1 MLNEYAVLQKDWKG
15 RLADLIQSA
24 NEEIIIS
31 SPYVTLDGT
40 KFIVENLSQNITK
53 SGSFLFVTN
62 LSPINI
68 YQKSTDPNA
77 FTSLTSA
84 FQKIKIQHLPRL
96 HAKVYIADSKRAI
109 VTSGNL
115 TAGGLRL
122 NYEYGVEINNEQV
135 VLAIKSDISEYA
147 NLGVEITKDK
157 LFAYCKISDEIKI
170 EYSKVVETQRRQ
182 VKEKF
187 NQLVREA
194 EYSLVELQF
203 KKGAVHT
210 VFAETVLYLL
220 KKNGAMTIEEIH
232 QQIQNIHPDLCDENL
247 FSVISGVK
255 RGRKWKHQV
264 RTSQQNLKKVGKVK
278 FQNGVWLL
286 AN

>member
-1 MLNEYAVLQKDWKG
+1 MLNEYAVLQKNWNG

-31 SPYVTLDGT
+31 SPYVTFEGT
-40 KFIVENLSQNITK
+40 KFIAENLSQNISK
-53 SGSFLFVTN
+53 DGSFLFVTN

-68 YQKSTDPNA
+68 YQKATDPNA
-77 FTSLTSA
+77 FSSLTSA

-115 TAGGLRL
+115 TAGGLRF
-122 NYEYGVEINNEQV
+122 NYEYGVEINNEQTV
-135 VLAIKSDISEYA
+135 SAIKNDISEYA
-147 NLGVEITKDK
+147 SLGVEITKDR
-157 LFAYCKISDEIKI
+157 LASYCKISDEIKI
-170 EYSKVVETQRRQ
+170 EYSKVINAQRRQ

-187 NQLVREA
+187 NQLIREA
-194 EYSLVELQF
+194 EISLVELQL

-210 VFAETVLYLL
+210 VFAETILYLL
-220 KKNGAMTIEEIH
+220 RKNGSMTTEEIH
-232 QQIQNIHPDLCDENL
+232 QQIQNIHPDLCDEDIYT
-247 FSVISGVK
+247 VISGVK

-264 RTSQQNLKKVGKVK
+264 RTSQQNLKKVGKVE
-278 FQNGVWLL
+278 FQNGLWQLVS
-286 AN
+286 

>member
-1 MLNEYAVLQKDWKG
+1 MLAEYSVLQKDWKG
-15 RLADLIQSA
+15 RLANLIQSA
-24 NEEIIIS
+24 NDEIIIS

-53 SGSFLFVTN
+53 TGTFLFVTN

-96 HAKVYIADSKRAI
+96 HAKVYIVDSKRAI

-115 TAGGLRL
+115 TAGGLKL
-122 NYEYGVEINNEQV
+122 NYEYGVEINNEEAV
-135 VLAIKSDISEYA
+135 SAIKDDISEYA
-147 NLGVEITKDK
+147 NLGVEVTKEK
-157 LFAYCKISDEIKI
+157 LASYCKISDEIKI
-170 EYSKVVETQRRQ
+170 EYSKVIETQRRQ

-194 EYSLVELQF
+194 EYSLVELQL

-210 VFAETVLYLL
+210 VFAETILYLL
-220 KKNGAMTIEEIH
+220 RKNGGLTTEEIH

-278 FQNGVWLL
+278 FQNGMWLL
-286 AN
+286 S